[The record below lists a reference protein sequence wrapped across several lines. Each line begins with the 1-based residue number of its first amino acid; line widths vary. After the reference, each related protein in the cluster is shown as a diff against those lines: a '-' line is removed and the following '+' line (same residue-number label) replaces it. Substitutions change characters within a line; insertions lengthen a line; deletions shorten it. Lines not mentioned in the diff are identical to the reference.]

1 MVNWSHT
8 LFSFSLDIEG
18 NFSIILLKTFLQDR
32 SSKTDVV
39 AKICSV
45 SKANYI
51 HASFIYMYISQFM
64 YMYVCMCIV
73 MSGQML
79 YSTCMYTHTHTHTY
93 IISLIIYDN
102 LTIRAFIWHCL
113 GRWIHWQ
120 SDRLYNFSNVNRE
133 WKLWKHQS
141 ALHCC
146 WRSSCFI
153 PPWYGSS
160 AIRCIVAGNIL
171 LI

>member
-51 HASFIYMYISQFM
+51 HASFTYMYISQFM
-64 YMYVCMCIV
+64 YMYVYSDEWSNAI
-73 MSGQML
+73 QYL
-79 YSTCMYTHTHTHTY
+79 YVHTHTHTH
-93 IISLIIYDN
+93 I
-102 LTIRAFIWHCL
+102 
-113 GRWIHWQ
+113 
-120 SDRLYNFSNVNRE
+120 
-133 WKLWKHQS
+133 
-141 ALHCC
+141 
-146 WRSSCFI
+146 
-153 PPWYGSS
+153 
-160 AIRCIVAGNIL
+160 
-171 LI
+171 

>member
-64 YMYVCMCIV
+64 YMYMYMYMYVCMYVYSDEWSNAI
-73 MSGQML
+73 QYL
-79 YSTCMYTHTHTHTY
+79 YVHTHTHTH
-93 IISLIIYDN
+93 IYN
-102 LTIRAFIWHCL
+102 LTNYL
-113 GRWIHWQ
+113 
-120 SDRLYNFSNVNRE
+120 
-133 WKLWKHQS
+133 
-141 ALHCC
+141 
-146 WRSSCFI
+146 
-153 PPWYGSS
+153 
-160 AIRCIVAGNIL
+160 
-171 LI
+171 